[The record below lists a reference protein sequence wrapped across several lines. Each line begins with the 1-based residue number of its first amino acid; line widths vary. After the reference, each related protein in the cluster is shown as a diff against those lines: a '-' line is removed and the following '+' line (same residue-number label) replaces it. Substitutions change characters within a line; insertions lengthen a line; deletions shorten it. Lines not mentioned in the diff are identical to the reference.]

1 MLSLVRRMELGPKL
15 LRRHLEEQIIALVPL
30 EDSFIE
36 SRSSLLKIVPL
47 KSSLV
52 RRVGLLP
59 ILSFIYD
66 DLKRC
71 AVLHINVLRQ
81 ALKIVSLHLRDLV
94 TPRSIP
100 CFV

>member
-1 MLSLVRRMELGPKL
+1 MELGPKL

-30 EDSFIE
+30 EDSFIEE

-94 TPRSIP
+94 TQ
-100 CFV
+100 